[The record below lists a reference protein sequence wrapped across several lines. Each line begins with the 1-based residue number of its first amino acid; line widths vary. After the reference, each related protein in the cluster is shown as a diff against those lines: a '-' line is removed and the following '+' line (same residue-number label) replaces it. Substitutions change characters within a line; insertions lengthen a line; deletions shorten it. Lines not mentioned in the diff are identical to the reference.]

1 VGLIHLN
8 LLYNFPFDIKMRTKK
23 LHISFKTVSGSV
35 FLSSA
40 LVRHP
45 LLIRFQLLPASNRS
59 STVALQQLHLRQL
72 QLHSLSQHT
81 AADGD
86 APVMPAIPLFLWWAT
101 AAGNCH
107 PTTQLHGSQTVRSS
121 NSIIYTVNL
130 LHRQK
135 KNTYRLAYIV
145 PYT

>member
-86 APVMPAIPLFLWWAT
+86 APVMPAIPLFLWWAPQLVTVILQHNYT
-101 AAGNCH
+101 AAKLFAL
-107 PTTQLHGSQTVRSS
+107 PILLFIQLTC
-121 NSIIYTVNL
+121 YTG
-130 LHRQK
+130 K
-135 KNTYRLAYIV
+135 KKTH
-145 PYT
+145 TG